1 MTAPRIPAAH
11 LQAIMDALEA
21 IGAHKAEVKGA
32 GIRLWAN
39 RLAVVAVLE
48 DGLMAQPHVL
58 LIGLLTLRDSL
69 PITVGHKVYME
80 LRQMRDQAAE
90 TPRHAFSL

>member
-21 IGAHKAEVKGA
+21 IGAHKAEVKSTGA
-32 GIRLWAN
+32 LFDTP
-39 RLAVVAVLE
+39 RLAVIALE
-48 DGLMAQPHVL
+48 EGWMAQPRIL
-58 LIGLLTLRDSL
+58 LMPFGGVCGRL
-69 PITVGHKVYME
+69 PIEVGHLVYMQ
-80 LRQMRDQAAE
+80 LRRMRDQQAE